1 MKEGKFTKLLLVGVS
16 LFSTTFAMT
25 SFAISESARTAA
37 DNSDDTYVLVTDTKY
52 LLNDHEIIITGIN
65 TNTVYTALA
74 YQQDNN
80 RKAITLSDQTII
92 DGITLNQTDF
102 DNGIQK
108 IKIERENDLYS
119 FYVSPT
125 GHASDVNKSNGYLY
139 ASSSSSN
146 ELKTQS
152 VLDSNGKFTISIGA
166 NSNHVITAQGAN
178 TRNLLRFYR
187 NSNNPV
193 FNCYSS
199 DQQDVFIYKNTNDMV
214 ALLETNGG
222 TCNVTSTNVVEGKLV
237 RPDNPTKDGYRFA
250 GWSLTNNINDLFD
263 FETTVT
269 QDVTLYAIWD
279 EQGTSIQDLAKT
291 KTRLGMSFYTDV
303 VEEAQAKSII
313 AVPSQITPDSRF
325 ENDST
330 NIDAI
335 IPEISKFVDLTY
347 NKNSRDISYMND
359 DVIKLYPSS
368 GNGTSL
374 DLVVNDAE
382 NFKLKSIKVRFRVDT
397 LKDENSQEAA
407 LNINGQVF
415 LGTGEFQEVEVT
427 SLDLI
432 TNLKIQNVYNTSAY
446 NIIEIDKITINYT
459 ISNEIKYFFTSIKA
473 RVLLFLPRNLETL
486 NDISEIGFRLTVN
499 DKLIDIQV
507 DLEENK
513 IISGENIVYALSI
526 KNIPIE
532 HLSTDMN
539 VVIYAIISQEEAILA
554 NLTFCVV
561 DIINEYVSDSSPLD
575 EQSKQVYYGL
585 LAEAK

>member
-1 MKEGKFTKLLLVGVS
+1 MRTQASLDDNGRFTITKEENDEYYRFLSQGTNSINFMRYNSSSK
-16 LFSTTFAMT
+16 LFSCYP
-25 SFAISESARTAA
+25 
-37 DNSDDTYVLVTDTKY
+37 SD
-52 LLNDHEIIITGIN
+52 N
-65 TNTVYTALA
+65 TNQKTVY
-74 YQQDNN
+74 
-80 RKAITLSDQTII
+80 
-92 DGITLNQTDF
+92 
-102 DNGIQK
+102 
-108 IKIERENDLYS
+108 
-119 FYVSPT
+119 
-125 GHASDVNKSNGYLY
+125 
-139 ASSSSSN
+139 
-146 ELKTQS
+146 
-152 VLDSNGKFTISIGA
+152 
-166 NSNHVITAQGAN
+166 
-178 TRNLLRFYR
+178 
-187 NSNNPV
+187 
-193 FNCYSS
+193 
-199 DQQDVFIYKNTNDMV
+199 IYKNTKDILV
-214 ALLETNGG
+214 LFEGNGG
-222 TCNVTSTNVVEGKLV
+222 NLSVASSNLTDGKLT
-237 RPDNPTKDGYRFA
+237 RPDDPTKDGYRFA

-269 QDVTLYAIWD
+269 QDMTLYAMWN

-303 VEEAQAKSII
+303 VEEAQAKSIV
-313 AVPSQITPDSRF
+313 AVPSKITPNSRF

-335 IPEISKFVDLTY
+335 IPEIGKFVDLTY

-374 DLVVNDAE
+374 DLVVNDTE

-397 LKDENSQEAA
+397 LQDGNSQDEA
-407 LNINGQVF
+407 LNINGKVF
-415 LGTGEFQEVEVT
+415 LGTSEFQEVEVT
-427 SLDLI
+427 SLDSI

-459 ISNEIKYFFTSIKA
+459 ISNEIKYFFTSINA

-499 DKLIDIQV
+499 DKLINIQV

-554 NLTFCVV
+554 NLTFSVIDV
-561 DIINEYVSDSSPLD
+561 INEYVSDSSPLD